1 MLDLDGEYFTWAETI
16 RNLSHHWDVLR
27 VDSATSLI
35 SYLKESEYQAIV
47 IAPSTH
53 HHRDQDCLIKAKRL
67 QPRAVRAV
75 LPGLMGSQDQISRTS
90 DLAHR
95 IYTDQQST
103 ETIAD
108 SIEIQV
114 KLSRLINKPQN
125 RDFFSTGGPLPSPP
139 LVYRALTDA
148 LNNANSSIP
157 QIAEIVQQ
165 DPALTAKVLRMV
177 NSAFFGLQRQVCN
190 ICEAVSL
197 VGLRTLR
204 GLALSG
210 HLANIYPQNDQWATF
225 SFEKVNERSLMVARL
240 AMQIAKDMHANVAI
254 QDQAFIAGLLHDIG
268 TLFIASKKP
277 ARYLDVMRLSG
288 EKNVSI
294 CAVEKKLLGFFHGE
308 IGAYLLAHWGLPAQ
322 VVEAVL
328 LHHTP
333 QLCGDHQFTPLTAVH
348 IADAL
353 IPAVDNET
361 GAVLANQLVNQYV
374 VATGANH
381 QLGRWKIKAESMCQA
396 VNRPH

>member
-1 MLDLDGEYFTWAETI
+1 MLDLDGEYYTWAQTL
-16 RNLSHHWDVLR
+16 RDLNNHWDVLR
-27 VDSATSLI
+27 VDSAASLV
-35 SYLKESEYQAIV
+35 SYLKESKFQAIV
-47 IAPSTH
+47 IAPSSH
-53 HHRDQDCLIKAKRL
+53 HHRDQDCLVKAKNL

-75 LPGLMGSQDQISRTS
+75 LPGLMGSPGQISRTS
-90 DLAHR
+90 DLVSR
-95 IYTDQQST
+95 IYTDQEST
-103 ETIAD
+103 ESVAN

-114 KLSRLINKPQN
+114 KLNRLINKPQN
-125 RDFFSTGGPLPSPP
+125 RNFFSTSGPLPSPP
-139 LVYRALTDA
+139 LVYKALTDA
-148 LNNANSSIP
+148 LNNTNSSIP
-157 QIAEIVQQ
+157 EIAEIVQQ

-177 NSAFFGLQRQVCN
+177 NSAFFGLQRQVSN
-190 ICEAVSL
+190 IFEAVSL

-210 HLANIYPQNDQWATF
+210 HLANIYPQDDQWAAF

-240 AMQIAKDMHANVAI
+240 AMQIAKDMSANVAI
-254 QDQAFIAGLLHDIG
+254 QDQAFVAGLLHDIG
-268 TLFIASKKP
+268 TLFIASKEP

-294 CAVEKKLLGFFHGE
+294 CAVEKKRLGFFHGE

-333 QLCGDHQFTPLTAVH
+333 QLCGDKQFTPLTAVH

-353 IPAVDNET
+353 IPAVNNQTD
-361 GAVLANQLVNQYV
+361 AVLANKLVDQYV
-374 VATGANH
+374 VATGADQ
-381 QLGRWKIKAESMCQA
+381 QLGRWKIKAKSMCQA
-396 VNRPH
+396 VNG